1 MSPAGHKEFSRG
13 FSRQELETLAW
24 EFLGSEFT
32 TEVYVDWP
40 IDRCMDAY
48 LLHHGLTD
56 MINDGAAYD
65 ALLDRVMA
73 NIAPAIR
80 VGLLTLPQARQPS

>member
-1 MSPAGHKEFSRG
+1 MNPAGHV
-13 FSRQELETLAW
+13 ELSTQQLEELAW

-32 TEVYVDWP
+32 TEVHIDWP
-40 IDRCMDAY
+40 IDRCVHAY
-48 LLHHGLTD
+48 LLHHGLID
-56 MINDGAAYD
+56 VANDGAASS

-80 VGLLTLPQARQPS
+80 SGILTPPQVQQSS

>member
-1 MSPAGHKEFSRG
+1 MNPASHV
-13 FSRQELETLAW
+13 ELSTQQLEELAW

-32 TEVYVDWP
+32 TEVHIDWP
-40 IDRCMDAY
+40 IDRCVDAY
-48 LLHHGLTD
+48 LLRHGLVD
-56 MINDGAAYD
+56 VANDGAASS

-80 VGLLTLPQARQPS
+80 SGILTPPHIQRSS

>member
-1 MSPAGHKEFSRG
+1 MTPAGHAELST
-13 FSRQELETLAW
+13 QELEKLSW
-24 EFLGSEFT
+24 QFLGSEFT
-32 TEVYVDWP
+32 TQVYVDWP

-48 LLHHGLTD
+48 LHHHGRAD
-56 MINDGAAYD
+56 VINDGAAYD

-80 VGLLTLPQARQPS
+80 RGLLTLPPARRPS

>member
-1 MSPAGHKEFSRG
+1 MASAGHVELS
-13 FSRQELETLAW
+13 SHELETLAW

-32 TEVYVDWP
+32 THVYVDWP

-48 LLHHGLTD
+48 LRHQGRTD
-56 MINDGAAYD
+56 VINDGAAYD
-65 ALLDRVMA
+65 ALMDRVMA

-80 VGLLTLPQARQPS
+80 IGLLTLPRCRRRL

>member
-1 MSPAGHKEFSRG
+1 MNPSSHV
-13 FSRQELETLAW
+13 ELSTQDLEELAW

-32 TEVYVDWP
+32 TEVHIDWP
-40 IDRCMDAY
+40 IDRCVHAY
-48 LLHHGLTD
+48 LLHHRLID
-56 MINDGAAYD
+56 VANDGAASS

-80 VGLLTLPQARQPS
+80 SGILTSPHVDRSS